1 VFQLTQRPQTMV
13 TVEDLPGV
21 FCGRMPANDQW
32 FVLTGGAK
40 VTHEPVELGL
50 AHPVGIVRM
59 RIQFV

>member
-1 VFQLTQRPQTMV
+1 MRTCQAFSLAGCLRTTS
-13 TVEDLPGV
+13 GSY
-21 FCGRMPANDQW
+21 
-32 FVLTGGAK
+32 GGAK